1 MYKPDE
7 FAGKVAFIT
16 GAAGGIGKAI
26 SLKLARLG
34 CKIAL
39 NDLPGNQDTEMVYQE
54 ISNLG
59 GTAILAPASVADND
73 ALKLCISNVIGKW
86 GKIDILVNNAG
97 VVRASL
103 TIRTPET
110 EWDKVISINL
120 KGAFLCSKLVL
131 PSMLVQRWGRILNIS
146 SVAGIKG
153 NLGSTG
159 YSAAKGGLI
168 AFTRSLAAETGS
180 RGITVNAIAPGLIET
195 PMIGN
200 LSSETRAAILARTA
214 LKRTGHPEEVAELAV
229 FLLSERAS
237 YITGQVICID
247 GGLV

>member
-26 SLKLARLG
+26 ALKLAG
-34 CKIAL
+34 MSCKIVL
-39 NDLPGNQDTEMVYQE
+39 NDLPGNPAIEKVSEE
-54 ISNLG
+54 ISDLG
-59 GTAILAPASVADND
+59 GSAIPAPASVADTD
-73 ALKLCISNVIGKW
+73 ALKLCISSVIEKW

-97 VVRASL
+97 IVRTSL
-103 TIRTPET
+103 TIRTSET
-110 EWDKVISINL
+110 EWDQVISINL
-120 KGAFLCSKLVL
+120 KGAFLCSKLIL
-131 PSMLVQRWGRILNIS
+131 PSMLVQKWGRILNIS
-146 SVAGIKG
+146 SVAGLKG
-153 NLGSTG
+153 NLGSTD

-168 AFTRSLAAETGS
+168 AFTRSLAAETGP

-195 PMIGN
+195 PMIEN
-200 LSSETRAAILARTA
+200 LSPETRAAMISRTA
-214 LKRTGHPEEVAELAV
+214 LKRTGKPEEVAELAV
-229 FLLSERAS
+229 FLLSEKAS